1 MGVYKDVLFKVSNM
15 AECQGQV
22 RSCQAGKEPGVVR
35 TQGELGGWGGYGQGE
50 VPELAL
56 GLLRKGLVEPE
67 ECCSGAG
74 PARATRWHSQ

>member
-1 MGVYKDVLFKVSNM
+1 MGVNKDVLFKVSNV
-15 AECQGQV
+15 AESQEQV

-35 TQGELGGWGGYGQGE
+35 TQGDLGGWGGYGQGE
-50 VPELAL
+50 VPELTL
-56 GLLRKGLVEPE
+56 VLLRKGLVEPE